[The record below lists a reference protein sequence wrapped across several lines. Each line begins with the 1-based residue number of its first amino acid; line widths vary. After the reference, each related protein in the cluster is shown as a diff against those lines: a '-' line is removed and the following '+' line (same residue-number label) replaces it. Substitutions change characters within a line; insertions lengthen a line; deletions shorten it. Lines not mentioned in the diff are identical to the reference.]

1 MIPPGGEG
9 KIQVTLKPKGRATT
23 ITKRIVVHSDDPEQ
37 PEFALTMTGKL
48 LIDVSAEPRALTLR
62 DLKVGERGSRRFELR
77 LSEGAEAELVSVTLE
92 DEDNFTLTRL
102 PDDAPLVVEDEPQV
116 EGTNTSATAPASA
129 GARLGVYELEFH
141 GRDSVGTSTTRIV
154 AKTSSANTPEVVV
167 TVHAS
172 AAANLRYLKTL
183 RFIRKNGR
191 LLSRELHVSARHG
204 DRPTITKVEDP
215 DGLLNFEIL
224 EPRGKLASVR
234 LEVKEDA
241 WEALE
246 PDQQK
251 ATHELIVHTTDREE
265 PKITISYGVAGKSRV
280 QPSAVAPIEAH
291 AAER

>member
-37 PEFALTMTGKL
+37 PEFTLTMTGKL
-48 LIDVSAEPRALTLR
+48 LIDVMSEPRAITLR
-62 DLKVGERGSRRFELR
+62 DLKVNERGSKRFEL
-77 LSEGAEAELVSVTLE
+77 LLNEGAEAELVSVTLE
-92 DEDNFTLTRL
+92 DEENFTLTRL
-102 PDDAPLVVEDEPQV
+102 PDDAPLVEVEPEA
-116 EGTNTSATAPASA
+116 EGTNTAASLPATT
-129 GARLGVYELEFH
+129 GKRLGIYEVEFH
-141 GRDSVGTSTTRIV
+141 GRDTVGTSKTRVV
-154 AKTSSANTPEVVV
+154 AKTTGANTPEVVV

-183 RFIRKNGR
+183 RFIRKNGK

-234 LEVKEDA
+234 LEVKEEA
-241 WEALE
+241 WEALDPE
-246 PDQQK
+246 QKK

-265 PKITISYGVAGKSRV
+265 PKITINYGVAGKSRGK
-280 QPSAVAPIEAH
+280 QSRVAPIEAH